1 MSSRGAPPADACR
14 LPKAAEF
21 RKYTHAPQKAE
32 RMLSSLKRLSKGGSI
47 FLSSA
52 CSVRAC
58 ALAEYSGGAGTSMTL
73 MQGHPMLESAW
84 TSRNWC
90 SCSFYFYARRPAS
103 GLWRSS
109 LSPRPVPGYTA
120 SAISFEAQR
129 HLCGTSQ
136 RLFSSSCRLSDTP
149 KARPALPV
157 KAFEGPKRYAW
168 RQKKWHKKI
177 DKKRPRM
184 PPREP
189 LPPKHPARIVQ
200 SEKREHYKQ
209 SDITCVFLRMAG
221 S

>member
-1 MSSRGAPPADACR
+1 
-14 LPKAAEF
+14 
-21 RKYTHAPQKAE
+21 
-32 RMLSSLKRLSKGGSI
+32 MLSSLKQLSKTGST
-47 FLSSA
+47 FLILA
-52 CSVRAC
+52 CNVRAC
-58 ALAEYSGGAGTSMTL
+58 ALAKFSGGAGTPMTL
-73 MQGHPMLESAW
+73 MQGQPMLQSAR
-84 TSRNWC
+84 TSRSWC
-90 SCSFYFYARRPAS
+90 SCSPLFFARRPAS
-103 GLWRSS
+103 GLWCPS
-109 LSPRPVPGYTA
+109 LNPRPVPGYTA
-120 SAISFEAQR
+120 SAISFGAQR

-200 SEKREHYKQ
+200 SERREQIYLSCLAKPPRDRLSPDAHARFALQHCKQ
-209 SDITCVFLRMAG
+209 SDITYAFMCMAG